1 MKQAI
6 NCDDSPG
13 GVLIDGE
20 LGFLAS
26 RLPQESWP
34 GINPMSRNDSVVCT
48 ASINPRHDRKRGE
61 IAREKER
68 EGTRGRGSLFTLA
81 VAGGIDDY
89 QEDSWSCPRRARS
102 TLVVCGAGAND
113 ARGWTRDN
121 ARVEGC
127 EALARE
133 NPVDV
138 EGGGAIKSP
147 ENPD

>member
-26 RLPQESWP
+26 RLPRESWP

-102 TLVVCGAGAND
+102 SLSCVELVRTTHEVGRAITRVSKD
-113 ARGWTRDN
+113 ARLWRVKIQWTWRGE
-121 ARVEGC
+121 AR
-127 EALARE
+127 
-133 NPVDV
+133 
-138 EGGGAIKSP
+138 
-147 ENPD
+147 

>member
-1 MKQAI
+1 M
-6 NCDDSPG
+6 
-13 GVLIDGE
+13 
-20 LGFLAS
+20 
-26 RLPQESWP
+26 
-34 GINPMSRNDSVVCT
+34 
-48 ASINPRHDRKRGE
+48 
-61 IAREKER
+61 AREKER

>member
-26 RLPQESWP
+26 RLPRESWP

-102 TLVVCGAGAND
+102 TLVELVRTTHVVGRAITRVSKD
-113 ARGWTRDN
+113 ARLWRVKIQWTWRGE
-121 ARVEGC
+121 AR
-127 EALARE
+127 
-133 NPVDV
+133 
-138 EGGGAIKSP
+138 
-147 ENPD
+147 

>member
-26 RLPQESWP
+26 RLPRESWP

-68 EGTRGRGSLFTLA
+68 GDERMREFVHL
-81 VAGGIDDY
+81 GGG
-89 QEDSWSCPRRARS
+89 WRHRRLPRR
-102 TLVVCGAGAND
+102 LVVVSTKSAQHPCRAGAND